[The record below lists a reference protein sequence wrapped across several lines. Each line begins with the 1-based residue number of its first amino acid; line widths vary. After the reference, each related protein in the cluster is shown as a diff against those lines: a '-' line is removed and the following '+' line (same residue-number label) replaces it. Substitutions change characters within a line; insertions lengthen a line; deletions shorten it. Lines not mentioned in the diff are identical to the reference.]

1 MPHNISDVAEPA
13 VPTPSS
19 AFPIDPNLETD
30 TVSIQVKLCNL
41 PPFHPVANK
50 VLSLSSDP
58 KVDLQKLSSLVET
71 DPAFAAEVLFLAN
84 SSLFGF
90 SSRLKVLRHAVA
102 ILGMDRIKA
111 LAVTVAMRAFLS
123 TGNSMVAPCWRHSAA
138 SAMAA
143 EEIAPLFEIAPERAY
158 TICLMHDIGRLGLLK
173 SYSADMSTVLKGEYD
188 HTDDVLKAER
198 EAVSVDHGVAGSWL
212 VKYWEL
218 PDEFAGIC
226 AAHHEPL
233 SLSDSP
239 LLQTAKMACRVA
251 DALDYSV
258 VKYKSPAPFANVVKL
273 LPPQLQRKFPAEA
286 DLRRNIENRLRV
298 LEA

>member
-1 MPHNISDVAEPA
+1 MPQRISDVAEP
-13 VPTPSS
+13 VSS
-19 AFPIDPNLETD
+19 ASPALPIDPNLQTD
-30 TVSIQVKLCNL
+30 TVTIQVKLCNL

-50 VLSLSSDP
+50 VLCLSSDP
-58 KVDLQKLSSLVET
+58 KADLQKLSSLVET

-102 ILGMDRIKA
+102 ILGMDQIKA
-111 LAVTVAMRAFLS
+111 LAVTVAMRAFLG
-123 TGNSMVAPCWRHSAA
+123 TGNSLIAPCWRHSVA
-138 SAMAA
+138 SAMVA

-173 SYSADMSTVLKGEYD
+173 SYAADMSKVLKGEYD
-188 HTDDVLKAER
+188 HMDDMLQAER
-198 EAVSVDHGVAGSWL
+198 EAVNVDHGLAGSWL

-218 PDEFAGIC
+218 PEEFGGIC

-233 SLSDSP
+233 SLNDSP
-239 LLQTAKMACRVA
+239 LLQTVKMACRVA
-251 DALDYSV
+251 DALDYSA
-258 VKYKSPAPFANVVKL
+258 VKYKSPVPFANVVKL

-286 DLRRNIENRLRV
+286 SLRGSVENRLRA

>member
-1 MPHNISDVAEPA
+1 MPHKISGVAEQDVRTAAPPP
-13 VPTPSS
+13 V
-19 AFPIDPNLETD
+19 DPNLATD
-30 TVSIQVKLCNL
+30 TVNIQVKLCNL

-50 VLSLSSDP
+50 VLSVSSDP
-58 KVDLQKLSSLVET
+58 KADIQKLSALVET

-90 SSRLKVLRHAVA
+90 SSRLKVLKHAVA

-138 SAMAA
+138 SAMVA
-143 EEIAPLFEIAPERAY
+143 EEIAPLFDISPERAY
-158 TICLMHDIGRLGLLK
+158 TVCLMHDVGRLGLLK
-173 SYSADMSTVLKGEYD
+173 SYPRDISQVLSDEYA
-188 HTDDVLKAER
+188 HTDDLLAAER
-198 EAVSVDHGVAGSWL
+198 QAVNVDHGLAGSWL

-218 PDEFAGIC
+218 PDEFATIC

-233 SLSDSP
+233 SVNDSP
-239 LLQTAKMACRVA
+239 LLQTIKMACRVA
-251 DALDYSV
+251 DALDYSAV
-258 VKYKSPAPFANVVKL
+258 RYKSPAAFANVVKL
-273 LPPQLQRKFPAEA
+273 LPPQLQRKFPQEAE
-286 DLRRNIENRLRV
+286 LRKSIEDRLAA